1 MGVDSFAPST
11 FDPRKHSA
19 VCIAAVEKLPFRQG
33 TQGEE
38 LALKHY
44 RVGPNVLPS
53 PPPGLSLRR
62 THASTHTRSLPDGS
76 PDPTPRFLSK
86 KGHWVQ
92 SELSTLVAE
101 SQAQPLTATP
111 CVTTR
116 LPGPGAGHALR
127 PVTAVHSYND
137 VSPVCHADMVQ
148 DMDLD
153 STLHKDGEVARPRSA
168 APHGALV
175 ASQQARAAATIKA
188 LRESSGALRGGLELP
203 EPDVRQQS
211 IKSFWQRQTGTAFAL
226 SISDLDRVQ
235 ELGRPIPPESPNTR
249 LIGSRWRYID
259 RPLDGDLVYKDYYGR
274 YGPHLSDYYG
284 RSYHIAPG
292 QFNKSRVVGDMDYV
306 KVQASL
312 PGIHALRTRPGL
324 VMEATIAN
332 GKPERLQ
339 GLSMYDAKHGK
350 GVHRITEFSRLAP
363 AAEREIRNV
372 WAV

>member
-1 MGVDSFAPST
+1 MGMDS
-11 FDPRKHSA
+11 
-19 VCIAAVEKLPFRQG
+19 
-33 TQGEE
+33 GEE

-111 CVTTR
+111 CTLTCHS
-116 LPGPGAGHALR
+116 PSAPASAAGPGAGHALR

-153 STLHKDGEVARPRSA
+153 STVHKDGEVARPRSA

-188 LRESSGALRGGLELP
+188 LRESSGALQGGLELP
-203 EPDVRQQS
+203 EPDV
-211 IKSFWQRQTGTAFAL
+211 
-226 SISDLDRVQ
+226 
-235 ELGRPIPPESPNTR
+235 
-249 LIGSRWRYID
+249 RWRYID

-324 VMEATIAN
+324 V
-332 GKPERLQ
+332 R
-339 GLSMYDAKHGK
+339 GLGS
-350 GVHRITEFSRLAP
+350 L
-363 AAEREIRNV
+363 
-372 WAV
+372 